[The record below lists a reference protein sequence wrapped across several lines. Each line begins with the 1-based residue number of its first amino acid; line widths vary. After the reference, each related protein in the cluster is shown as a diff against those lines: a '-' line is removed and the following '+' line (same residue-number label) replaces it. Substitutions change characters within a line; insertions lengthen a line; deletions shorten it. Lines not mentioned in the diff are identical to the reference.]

1 MAHRVSKCSTAA
13 CALRGR
19 TCCTMHGSSFPGT
32 RYHALEGVQH
42 HGSAKMRTPTT
53 QRMPRMPTTQRT
65 PTPTTQRMPTPTM
78 PTMRTTPTMSTT
90 CVSSSPHDSSCFCA
104 PSPCLCAASQPVT
117 LPVSWSVLAAP
128 SRSPRVHGFGAW
140 MTNSDP
146 NGLSTR
152 VEVRRRMVIRLT
164 IYNEK
169 KNGALGGVTGTSSV
183 L

>member
-1 MAHRVSKCSTAA
+1 MVHRASKRSTAA
-13 CALRGR
+13 CALRGH

-42 HGSAKMRTPTT
+42 HGSAKMMTPTT
-53 QRMPRMPTTQRT
+53 RRMPRMPTTQRT
-65 PTPTTQRMPTPTM
+65 PTTRRMPTMPTTQRTPTM
-78 PTMRTTPTMSTT
+78 LTT
-90 CVSSSPHDSSCFCA
+90 CVSSSPHDPSCFCA
-104 PSPCLCAASQPVT
+104 PSSCPCATSQPAT
-117 LPVSWSVLAAP
+117 LPVSWSVLYAP